1 MDIVICQ
8 RFEEKKPLMLARDVA
23 VLLGKNPSTFAVQC
37 TNKAF
42 INVVRGHKAYTH
54 PELCVVEGL

>member
-1 MDIVICQ
+1 
-8 RFEEKKPLMLARDVA
+8 MLARDVA
-23 VLLGKNPSTFAVQC
+23 ILLGKNPSTFAVQC

-54 PELCVVEGL
+54 PELCGAEGL